1 MRSGDLALIAAK
13 LLPRIITAV
22 RTMPSTTKAP
32 SWTQNLSR
40 TMPWAGVGESRGFTY
55 AKRMIRIAT
64 MLLCVYWI
72 GICVA
77 THLPSKALP
86 GLKVSDKLCHAVAFA
101 GLAFLMAWA
110 IPAAR
115 DTAAR
120 FRHALLVLGLVVAYG
135 IIDENTQRFIPGR
148 HCDIWDM
155 AADIVGAVIG
165 LSCYLGLRGV
175 LLRQSWGKRLIDRMS
190 FSVPVIKQN

>member
-1 MRSGDLALIAAK
+1 
-13 LLPRIITAV
+13 
-22 RTMPSTTKAP
+22 
-32 SWTQNLSR
+32 
-40 TMPWAGVGESRGFTY
+40 
-55 AKRMIRIAT
+55 MIRIAT
-64 MLLCVYWI
+64 MCLCVYWV

-86 GLKVSDKLCHAVAFA
+86 GLKVSDKLCHAIAFA

-115 DTAAR
+115 ETSSR
-120 FRHALLVLGLVVAYG
+120 VRHALLVLGLVIAYG

-155 AADIVGAVIG
+155 AADTVGTIIG
-165 LSCYLGLRGV
+165 LSCYVGLRYV